1 MVAKKQGPMGVWRRS
16 GRLLHKVNDR
26 IRILRTEPKK
36 QARHEGIIKTHVA
49 FFSFAEVSRG
59 VSRPEIGF
67 GDENFVFVVLVD
79 VGPQFLEKD
88 MGLGKVFATGSFL
101 FKQESEV

>member
-1 MVAKKQGPMGVWRRS
+1 MVAKKQGPLGVWRRS
-16 GRLLHKVNDR
+16 GRLLHNVNDR

-59 VSRPEIGF
+59 VFRPEIGF
-67 GDENFVFVVLVD
+67 GDENFAFVVLVD

-88 MGLGKVFATGSFL
+88 MGLRKVFAAGSFFL
-101 FKQESEV
+101 KQKRDR